1 MPLKK
6 TELTNILFSNHIPL
20 LSYVLKTVSAD
31 YNIPYEE
38 LEKKYIKPFRS
49 TRKRNTNKKG
59 KKTCYSMFLSDKEV
73 EEDLKQRNP
82 DMNFGELS
90 KEKAKVWKVMS
101 NKDKERYKELA
112 ADYNRKLLEEEDE
125 EDINE
130 EDLADE

>member
-6 TELTNILFSNHIPL
+6 TELTNILFANHIPL
-20 LSYVLKTVSAD
+20 LSYVLKTVSND

-59 KKTCYSMFLSDKEV
+59 KKTCYSMFLADKDV
-73 EEDLKQRNP
+73 EEDLKKRNP
-82 DMNFGELS
+82 EMSFGELS

-101 NKDKERYKELA
+101 NKDKEIYKEKA
-112 ADYNRKLLEEEDE
+112 SEYNNSLLDT
-125 EDINE
+125 EDIAE
-130 EDLADE
+130 EDLTEE

>member
-20 LSYVLKTVSAD
+20 LNYVLKTVATD
-31 YNIPYEE
+31 YNISYEE

-59 KKTCYSMFLSDKEV
+59 KKTCYSMFLADKEV
-73 EEDLKQRNP
+73 EEDLKNRNP
-82 DMNFGELS
+82 NMNFGELS

-101 NKDKERYKELA
+101 QKDKERYKELA
-112 ADYNRKLLEEEDE
+112 NEYNSQLDEEEIIE
-125 EDINE
+125 ED
-130 EDLADE
+130 